1 MVNVLG
7 KTRGQSSGLGAR
19 TLVSIAIV
27 SINAGLIASAHA
39 DDVVELDT
47 IVVTGEKIERTQQ
60 ETTAAVTVFTE
71 DDIKTLKVI
80 KAIDLAD
87 QIPNVTIGGYGGILN
102 IRGVD
107 GNGGGKSSFSWVG
120 ATRARVS
127 TTTDGVASVWT
138 GGNLL
143 DSGLW
148 DAQQI
153 EILRGPQS
161 TAQGR
166 SSIGGAMV
174 IKTNDPTFESEAKV
188 RVGVE
193 NANSKNKYQTAAVS
207 SGALTDDL
215 AYRISGEF
223 VKGEHYIDY
232 VDNSSTADYNT
243 DPDDL
248 ESQDIKAKLLWQ
260 PESIPELTA
269 RFDLVHKTQEGPYIS
284 SVNPTGENY
293 TATLADDSNGEQV
306 GHRISDSEMNAVI
319 ANIEY
324 EFSSEVLGT
333 LVGSVSESDNKY
345 YHNADDY
352 PFKGNWE
359 QKNISLEGR
368 LNIEREESAFKTM
381 LGASVISDDADI
393 HNFDVNQDGSY
404 SSDYYKGTTE
414 TITTSLFGE
423 SVYQMT
429 DKLSLNFGGRIEN
442 EAQTRDATFF
452 STEGLSDSDIN
463 NTYLL
468 PKVGVSYVVSESTTV
483 GLDFRQGYTPGGQ
496 AFERQEDKDETYEYD
511 EEYVNSIEFSSRS
524 RVWNN
529 RASINFNAFYNEYK
543 DYQAYSSSG
552 RTFTDADGDE
562 YEGRSIA
569 NVDEA
574 KTKGAE
580 IEIRALITENV
591 EVFATASVLDTEVV
605 KFDKDTSLEGGELP
619 FSADNTYSLGFNHQL
634 TDRFNYGANLKHVAE
649 YYDDLDNDASGDD
662 SDIVGDYTVL
672 NMDVEYTIGDLT
684 LRGYVNNVTDEYVTT
699 YDDGYAQSVKA
710 PRTVGMNMD
719 YAF

>member
-7 KTRGQSSGLGAR
+7 KNRVQSSGLGAR
-19 TLVSIAIV
+19 TLVSLAIV
-27 SINAGLIASAHA
+27 SINAGLIASVHA
-39 DDVVELDT
+39 DEIVELDT

-60 ETTAAVTVFTE
+60 ETTAAVTVLTE
-71 DDIKTLKVI
+71 DDIEKMKVT

-87 QIPNVTIGGYGGILN
+87 QIPNVTVGGFGGILN

-143 DSGLW
+143 DSGMW
-148 DAQQI
+148 DAQQV
-153 EILRGPQS
+153 EVLRGPQS

-174 IKTNDPTFESEAKV
+174 IKTNDPTFESEGKV

-215 AYRISGEF
+215 AYRLSGEF
-223 VKGEHYIDY
+223 ITGEHYINY

-243 DPDDL
+243 DPDDI

-260 PESIPELTA
+260 PESMPELTA
-269 RFDLVHKTQEGPYIS
+269 RFDLVHKAQEGPYIN
-284 SVNPTGENY
+284 SVNPTGETY

-306 GHRISDSEMNAVI
+306 GHRISDSAMNAIV

-324 EFSSEVLGT
+324 EFSDEVLGT
-333 LVGSVSESDNKY
+333 FVGSVSDFDNKY

-359 QKNISLEGR
+359 QRNISLEGR
-368 LNIEREESAFKTM
+368 LEIDRDDSDFKTM
-381 LGASVISDDADI
+381 IGASVISDEADI

-414 TITTSLFGE
+414 TVTTSIFGE
-423 SVYQMT
+423 SSYQMT
-429 DKLSLNFGGRIEN
+429 EKLQLSFGGRIEN

-468 PKVGVSYVVSESTTV
+468 PKVGASYVVSDNTTV
-483 GLDFRQGYTPGGQ
+483 GIDFRQGYTPGGQ
-496 AFERQEDKDETYEYD
+496 AFERQEDQNESYEYD

-543 DYQAYSSSG
+543 DYQAYSASG
-552 RTFTDADGDE
+552 RTFTKADNST
-562 YEGRSIA
+562 YEGRAIT

-574 KTKGAE
+574 KTQGAE
-580 IEIRALITENV
+580 IEVRVLVTENI
-591 EVFATASVLDTEVV
+591 ELFATASVLDTEVV
-605 KFDKDTSLEGGELP
+605 KFEKDTSLEGGELP

-634 TDRFNYGANLKHVAE
+634 TDSFNYGANFKHVAE

-662 SDIVGDYTVL
+662 SDVVGDYTVL
-672 NMDVEYTIGDLT
+672 NVDVEYVVGDLT
-684 LRGYVNNVTDEYVTT
+684 FRGYVNNVTDEYVTT
-699 YDDGYAQSVKA
+699 YDDSYAQSVKA